1 MRKRLTRL
9 MCIHEFINQDLKT
22 TLAHARLSRLD
33 QVEVFILRNVGPA
46 RRVTLSSKK
55 GDSAWRVILLV
66 EPKFSVVSHVNS
78 FQSFVRKCGKVDS
91 PRVARVGK

>member
-9 MCIHEFINQDLKT
+9 MCIHEFINQDLKKA
-22 TLAHARLSRLD
+22 LAHARLARLD

-66 EPKFSVVSHVNS
+66 KPNFSFVSHVNG